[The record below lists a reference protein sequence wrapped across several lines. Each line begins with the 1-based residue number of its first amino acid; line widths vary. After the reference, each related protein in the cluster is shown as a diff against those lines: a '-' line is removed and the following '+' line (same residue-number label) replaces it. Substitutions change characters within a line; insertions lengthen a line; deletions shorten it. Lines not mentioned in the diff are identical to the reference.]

1 MILFLNLSEIITS
14 HCWVNN
20 RTACI
25 TQLST
30 TDEGCSI
37 IPPMLIFSFNAKSF
51 YLILKPWDYQYLTKN
66 WELHIIWQL
75 TLKLWLTI
83 WNNNNTCNLELC
95 KHQMENKIF
104 KLFILNHDHALS
116 KVNSSIMVS
125 NCLATKQFSILSNIS
140 HQKTEKVQ

>member
-30 TDEGCSI
+30 TDEGFSI

-51 YLILKPWDYQYLTKN
+51 YLILKPRDYQYLTKN
-66 WELHIIWQL
+66 
-75 TLKLWLTI
+75 
-83 WNNNNTCNLELC
+83 
-95 KHQMENKIF
+95 
-104 KLFILNHDHALS
+104 
-116 KVNSSIMVS
+116 
-125 NCLATKQFSILSNIS
+125 
-140 HQKTEKVQ
+140 

>member
-30 TDEGCSI
+30 TDEGCKVI
-37 IPPMLIFSFNAKSF
+37 LFNPQALRLPVSNKE
-51 YLILKPWDYQYLTKN
+51 LRA
-66 WELHIIWQL
+66 LHIIWRL

-104 KLFILNHDHALS
+104 KLFILNHDHALF

-125 NCLATKQFSILSNIS
+125 NCLATKQFSILSL
-140 HQKTEKVQ
+140 HTYR

>member
-51 YLILKPWDYQYLTKN
+51 YLILKPHN
-66 WELHIIWQL
+66 LHIIWRL

-125 NCLATKQFSILSNIS
+125 NCLATKQFSIVSL
-140 HQKTEKVQ
+140 